1 MNLARRNG
9 VFMGLWKLLPVV
21 GWTLC
26 VSTGAACQQV
36 PPAQSAAD
44 QQPAGPASVSAG
56 EDGAAPA
63 PSSDDASAQASSKP
77 PPAEKA
83 EEAEANA
90 AAPQPLPFPQATS
103 AFGIELFRTA
113 GATRQGNLAISP
125 VSISTVMAMIWVGA
139 RGETRAEMTRTLRL
153 LGTESD
159 VGASVKTLMSAFN
172 GLNDQHTKLRTG
184 NGVFVERTCKLEP
197 GFLEVT
203 REQFRAPAES
213 VDFIGAP
220 EAARWLINERV
231 AEQTERKITAILP
244 DESVD
249 SNSKVVVTNAVY
261 FKGKWQS
268 PFKPHHTYLQDFYV
282 NGGTPQQVRM
292 MHQSAKFKHTA
303 ADGVQLLELPY
314 KGKGK
319 DLSMLIVLPDEKNG
333 LGKLERELTAER
345 LEGWVE
351 SLQEKRVAVELP
363 RFEMKA
369 TTPLVGPLEKLG
381 MKRAF
386 DPGQAEFGG
395 MSTCALLYLENV
407 YHQAFVKVDEQ
418 GTVAAAATAGHARP
432 ASAVISTPFVAD
444 HPFLFA
450 IRHPASGTLL
460 FLGRVVAP

>member
-1 MNLARRNG
+1 MTSARRNG
-9 VFMGLWKLLPVV
+9 ALVGLRKLLPVL

-26 VSTGAACQQV
+26 VSTGGACQQV

-44 QQPAGPASVSAG
+44 QQPAGPASVSAR

-63 PSSDDASAQASSKP
+63 SSSNDTSADTSSKP
-77 PPAEKA
+77 PPDQKA
-83 EEAEANA
+83 EAAETHA
-90 AAPQPLPFPQATS
+90 AAHQPLPFPQATS

-125 VSISTVMAMIWVGA
+125 VSISTVMAMTWVGA
-139 RGETRAEMTRTLRL
+139 QGETKAEMTRTLHL

-184 NGVFVERTCKLEP
+184 NGVFVERTCQLES
-197 GFLEVT
+197 GFVKVT
-203 REQFRAPAES
+203 REQFRVPAES

-220 EAARWLINERV
+220 EAGRRLINARV
-231 AEQTERKITAILP
+231 AKQTERKITAILP
-244 DESVD
+244 EDSVD
-249 SNSKVVVTNAVY
+249 STSKVVVTNAVY

-268 PFKPHHTYLQDFYV
+268 PFKPHHTYLQAFYV
-282 NGGTPQQVRM
+282 SGGTPQQVRM
-292 MHQSAKFKHTA
+292 MHQSAKFKHAA

-314 KGKGK
+314 QGKGK
-319 DLSMLIVLPDEKNG
+319 EVSMLIVLPDERNG

-351 SLQEKRVAVELP
+351 SLQDKRVSVALP
-363 RFEMKA
+363 RFEMKT
-369 TTPLVGPLEKLG
+369 TTPLAGQLEKLG

-386 DPGQAEFGG
+386 DPGRAEFGG
-395 MSTCALLYLENV
+395 MSRCAQLYLENV

-418 GTVAAAATAGHARP
+418 GTIAAAATAAHAKP
-432 ASAVISTPFVAD
+432 ASAIISTPFVAD